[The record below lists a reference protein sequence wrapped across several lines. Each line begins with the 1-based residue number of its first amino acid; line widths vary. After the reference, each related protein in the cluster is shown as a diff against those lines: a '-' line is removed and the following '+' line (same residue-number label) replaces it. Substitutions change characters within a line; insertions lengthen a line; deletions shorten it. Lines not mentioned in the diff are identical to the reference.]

1 MRPVGPGV
9 ISQTLTTRDGTH
21 DMSEYDRPTHPAAK
35 VMAFIAFLIGLGIV
49 VEGVNQAQSYFAGP
63 TVSASASSEMT
74 DGRAAKQP

>member
-1 MRPVGPGV
+1 
-9 ISQTLTTRDGTH
+9 
-21 DMSEYDRPTHPAAK
+21 MSEYDRPTHPAAK

-63 TVSASASSEMT
+63 TVSASTSASSDMT